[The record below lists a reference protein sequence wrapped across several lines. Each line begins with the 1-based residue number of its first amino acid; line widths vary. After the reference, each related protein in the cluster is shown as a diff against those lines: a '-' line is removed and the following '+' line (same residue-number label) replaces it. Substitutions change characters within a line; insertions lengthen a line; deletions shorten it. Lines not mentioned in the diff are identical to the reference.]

1 MTILFNT
8 FVFYGLFNQI
18 NCRILDDSYNIFQ
31 NLRGNCLFIF
41 IILLE
46 ISIQICIVQYGGL
59 IFNCVKG
66 GLTQRQWLF
75 CIIISSLTFLISI
88 LLKCFNCIGD
98 SKSLGFFFKKKIN
111 NDDSNQLVEMV
122 PEY

>member
-1 MTILFNT
+1 
-8 FVFYGLFNQI
+8 
-18 NCRILDDSYNIFQ
+18 
-31 NLRGNCLFIF
+31 
-41 IILLE
+41 
-46 ISIQICIVQYGGL
+46 
-59 IFNCVKG
+59 VKG